1 MGNLVGD
8 LCLAQ
13 RRNHLKTNLRLGKI
27 TRIDKYEKKEINTRG
42 KGKWREEN

>member
-13 RRNHLKTNLRLGKI
+13 RINHLKTNLRLGKI
-27 TRIDKYEKKEINTRG
+27 TRIDNTKGKKINTKG
-42 KGKWREEN
+42 KGKAKR